1 MARKTKK
8 ILDGTEEILPDE
20 PLDLPVATEV
30 PPAQE
35 PVHMPEPKPAP
46 AQAPAK
52 APVKAPEVPA
62 RAAVQAPVAPVR
74 KKRVRIRKKTTKHLS
89 VAVLCTNPVTRRFI

>member
-1 MARKTKK
+1 MARKHNKN
-8 ILDGTEEILPDE
+8 LEGQEDFLPEEPGNLPE
-20 PLDLPVATEV
+20 APAEAPAEV
-30 PPAQE
+30 PVQE
-35 PVHMPEPKPAP
+35 PVAVREIPA
-46 AQAPAK
+46 APVK